1 MTSKEALKSICL
13 ECEREKGK
21 NKIACP
27 FRSISNEYCEE
38 YDTIKKDLER
48 LESLE
53 KQNEL
58 LKKDLKE
65 YQAYIKK
72 GVEEHYKDFMSDYD
86 LLLQECQELN
96 KRLEVLEIIK
106 KSITHK
112 ENHKYVLNEK
122 LKGQKFMTMNLYI
135 FRNSKKDRSLRR
147 PAFLL
152 YCICSVLHRYSVFT
166 SCYSSV
172 EESAADSSVCVSSV
186 SAVAEASV

>member
-38 YDTIKKDLER
+38 YDTIEKDLDR

-65 YQAYIKK
+65 YQEYIKK
-72 GVEEHYKDFMSDYD
+72 SVEEHYKDFMSNYD
-86 LLLQECQELN
+86 FLLQEYQELY
-96 KRLEVLEIIK
+96 KRLEILEIIK

-112 ENHKYVLNEK
+112 ENHTYVVNKK

-135 FRNSKKDRSLRR
+135 SGDTDFQKVKEWLGK
-147 PAFLL
+147 
-152 YCICSVLHRYSVFT
+152 
-166 SCYSSV
+166 
-172 EESAADSSVCVSSV
+172 
-186 SAVAEASV
+186 